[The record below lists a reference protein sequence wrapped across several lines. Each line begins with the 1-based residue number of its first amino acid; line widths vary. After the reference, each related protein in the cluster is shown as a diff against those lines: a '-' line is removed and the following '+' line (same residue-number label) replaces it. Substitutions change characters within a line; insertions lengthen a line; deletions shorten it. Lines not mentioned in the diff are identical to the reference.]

1 MHSRLRSYQK
11 IADEHAKRHQHPFL
25 SAQRQLLSEIMAHGH
40 KSDVYTGQKQRQ
52 TGKCVHKTH
61 ADFSKLHGMESTENQ
76 LKHRAEQ
83 DDWHQCGQNLVYVR
97 GQLHHKCVRCLTSV
111 LHVRHGHC
119 RVACTVCRIENA
131 KQQHRQ
137 HRPDAAQ
144 RNQTKAVL
152 LCAAIASDGS

>member
-1 MHSRLRSYQK
+1 MHGRLRSHQK
-11 IADEHAKRHQHPFL
+11 IADKHAERHQHPFT
-25 SAQRQLLSEIMAHGH
+25 SAQRQLLSKIMSHGH
-40 KSDVYTGQKQRQ
+40 KSDVYAGQKQRQ
-52 TGKCVHKTH
+52 SGKCVHKAH
-61 ADFSKLHGMESTENQ
+61 ADLAQLHGMESAENQ
-76 LKHRAEQ
+76 LKYRAEQ

-97 GQLHHKCVRCLTSV
+97 GQLHHKCVCCLTGV
-111 LHVRHGHC
+111 LHIRHGHC